1 MFQARRSWVTPSCCW
16 PSAPTPSFLAAYLH
30 GARQQ
35 VTGHN
40 LLLDLAAKVETAH
53 RRVLEFD
60 QDGRSKPRLAAT
72 YFEYAAADLEDARRA
87 VDRFLADEPGHPRRQ
102 EFEEHARRLAELERD
117 TRQTQQALIPY
128 FEERPKELD
137 DRFPQ
142 LRNELDIFKDQLQRE
157 LRGVASDMREQ
168 WKNAVQMGIILG
180 GAGLLAAIGAALWLW
195 RTLRPLQELRLKAR
209 RIASGDYGKRIGIY
223 SRDEIG
229 DLAREFDGMAWALQ
243 EREQRL
249 IRSERLATVGKVAAQ
264 ITHEIRNP
272 LASIGL
278 NAELLVDELGPAQN
292 EGRRLLEV
300 ISGEIDRL
308 SEITESYLRYVR
320 LPRPKLEPEDPAA
333 LVSAVMEFA
342 RAELALA
349 GITLEL
355 DAPAGLPEIAADEN
369 QLRQALLN
377 LVRNAREAMPDG
389 GRLQVAVAAGRR
401 PGEAAGGGHRRGHRP
416 PAHRRGSSSRSSRPR
431 TRAPAWAWRWSSTSS
446 PNTAAHRGAQRRPA
460 GDGVR
465 ARLPRVAAAD
475 GRRAHPRPR
484 RRRKSRRP
492 PRVPPPGRWRS
503 PTARASS
510 LTGGAPALARWLA
523 ARRGSPS
530 FS

>member
-1 MFQARRSWVTPSCCW
+1 MRVGVSGKAFLGYAVLLLAFGTN
-16 PSAPTPSFLAAYLH
+16 AVFLAAYLH

-60 QDGRSKPRLAAT
+60 QDGRSKPRVAST

-102 EFEEHARRLAELERD
+102 EFEERSRRLAELERD

-128 FEERPKELD
+128 FEERPKDLD

-142 LRNELDIFKDQLQRE
+142 LRNELDIFKNQLQRE

-320 LPRPKLEPEDPAA
+320 LPRPRLMPEDPAA

-342 RAELALA
+342 RAELGLA

-389 GRLQVAVAAGRR
+389 GRLQVAVAAEGDRVRLRVADTGAGIAPQHIGRIFE
-401 PGEAAGGGHRRGHRP
+401 PFFSTKDKGTGLGLALVQHIVTEHGGKIEVRSDGQKGTVFELGFPVLRP
-416 PAHRRGSSSRSSRPR
+416 PTAAAPTPGPDAEEEP
-431 TRAPAWAWRWSSTSS
+431 APAA
-446 PNTAAHRGAQRRPA
+446 RPA
-460 GDGVR
+460 
-465 ARLPRVAAAD
+465 
-475 GRRAHPRPR
+475 
-484 RRRKSRRP
+484 
-492 PRVPPPGRWRS
+492 
-503 PTARASS
+503 ARA
-510 LTGGAPALARWLA
+510 LAVPNR
-523 ARRGSPS
+523 
-530 FS
+530 

>member
-1 MFQARRSWVTPSCCW
+1 MRVGVSGKAFLGYAVLLLAFGTN
-16 PSAPTPSFLAAYLH
+16 AVFLAAYLH

-60 QDGRSKPRLAAT
+60 QDGRNKPKLAAT
-72 YFEYAAADLEDARRA
+72 YFEYAAADLEGARHA

-102 EFEEHARRLAELERD
+102 EFEGHARRLAALEVN
-117 TRQTQQALIPY
+117 TRQAQQALIPY

-142 LRNELDIFKDQLQRE
+142 LRNDLDIFKDQLQRE
-157 LRGVASDMREQ
+157 LRGVASQMREQ

-278 NAELLVDELGPAQN
+278 NAELLVDELAPAQN

-320 LPRPKLEPEDPAA
+320 LPRPKLMPEDPSA

-342 RAELALA
+342 RSELALA

-355 DAPAGLPEIAADEN
+355 DAPPGLPEIAADEN

-389 GRLQVAVAAGRR
+389 GRLQVAVAATAEDRVNLKVTDSGAGIAPQHLGRIFEPFFSTKEKGTGLGLALVQHIVTEHGAR
-401 PGEAAGGGHRRGHRP
+401 IEVRSAGQRGTVFELSFP
-416 PAHRRGSSSRSSRPR
+416 ML
-431 TRAPAWAWRWSSTSS
+431 
-446 PNTAAHRGAQRRPA
+446 RRPA
-460 GDGVR
+460 ASVSGPAPETEEDEPAPP
-465 ARLPRVAAAD
+465 ARP
-475 GRRAHPRPR
+475 
-484 RRRKSRRP
+484 
-492 PRVPPPGRWRS
+492 
-503 PTARASS
+503 ARA
-510 LTGGAPALARWLA
+510 LAVPNR
-523 ARRGSPS
+523 
-530 FS
+530 

>member
-1 MFQARRSWVTPSCCW
+1 MRVGVSGKAFLGYAVLLLAFGTN
-16 PSAPTPSFLAAYLH
+16 AVFLAAYLH

-40 LLLDLAAKVETAH
+40 LLLDLTAKVETAH
-53 RRVLEFD
+53 GRVLEFD
-60 QDGRSKPRLAAT
+60 RDGRTKPTLAAT
-72 YFEYAAADLEDARRA
+72 YFEYAAADLEGARHA
-87 VDRFLADEPGHPRRQ
+87 VDRFLTDEPGHPRRQ
-102 EFEEHARRLAELERD
+102 EFEGHARRLAELELN

-128 FEERPKELD
+128 FEERPQELN

-142 LRNELDIFKDQLQRE
+142 LRNDLDILKAELQRE
-157 LRGVASDMREQ
+157 LRGVASQMREQ
-168 WKNAVQMGIILG
+168 WKDAVQMGIILG

-272 LASIGL
+272 LSSIGL
-278 NAELLVDELGPAQN
+278 NAELLVDELGPAQA

-320 LPRPKLEPEDPAA
+320 LPRPKLLPEDPAA

-349 GITLEL
+349 KITLEL
-355 DAPAGLPEIAADEN
+355 EAPAGLPEIAADEN

-389 GRLQVAVAAGRR
+389 GRLQVAVAAA
-401 PGEAAGGGHRRGHRP
+401 AAGDRVTLRVADTGAGIAPQHIGRIFEPFFSTKEKGTGLGLALVQHIVTEHGGKIEVHSAGQKGTVFELSFP
-416 PAHRRGSSSRSSRPR
+416 VL
-431 TRAPAWAWRWSSTSS
+431 
-446 PNTAAHRGAQRRPA
+446 RRPA
-460 GDGVR
+460 
-465 ARLPRVAAAD
+465 AAMPTPATESEEEAAAV
-475 GRRAHPRPR
+475 PRP
-484 RRRKSRRP
+484 
-492 PRVPPPGRWRS
+492 
-503 PTARASS
+503 ARA
-510 LTGGAPALARWLA
+510 LAVPNR
-523 ARRGSPS
+523 
-530 FS
+530 